1 MIGQDKCLW
10 LLALIA
16 GLLGF
21 SALVLESEAAEATKA
36 KQELSWKKTAASL
49 ALLNGDKIVWQFNHL
64 QDGKE
69 KGCPYFHP
77 LASMEGAVLTDL
89 RPGDHLWHRGLR
101 FAWKKING
109 LEGYWI
115 WPDGK
120 ERWPEKIMGR
130 TDVTTV
136 KVVANDD
143 FSAHFELELS
153 YHPPGEPADLTEKR
167 IITVSAPDKNGNYGI
182 DWRGVFTAGAKGA
195 FLDRTPTEGEE
206 DGKWFGGYAGLQFRV
221 AGHEKHSAWT
231 ISNSEGVSVVS
242 QADSISKE
250 SRKSLEPVHGRS
262 ARWVDLTLDMTAGK
276 TGGVTIMDHPENL
289 RHPSP
294 WHIAAMPHE
303 FHHAPLFTS
312 PFTLEAGK
320 ELTFNFRIL
329 IHSGQVDKVFAEKQW
344 KDFSKTP

>member
-1 MIGQDKCLW
+1 MNGQDKCLW
-10 LLALIA
+10 LLMVLA
-16 GLLGF
+16 GILG
-21 SALVLESEAAEATKA
+21 LVCLMPTLDAAEATTGKR
-36 KQELSWKKTAASL
+36 ELAWEKTGGSL

-77 LASMEGAVLTDL
+77 LGTIEGAVLTDL

-120 ERWPEKIMGR
+120 KRWPDKIMGR

-143 FSAHFELELS
+143 FSARFELELS
-153 YHPPGEPADLTEKR
+153 YHPPGEPADITEKR
-167 IITVSAPDKNGNYGI
+167 VIEVSAPDKNGSYGI
-182 DWRGVFTAGAKGA
+182 DWRGIFTGGEKGA
-195 FLDRTPTEGEE
+195 VLDRTPREGEK

-231 ISNSEGVSVVS
+231 VSNSEGAVVPS
-242 QADSISKE
+242 KADTITKD
-250 SRKSLEPVHGRS
+250 SRKSLEPVHGKP
-262 ARWVDLTLDMTAGK
+262 ARWVDLTLDMADGK
-276 TGGVTIMDHPENL
+276 TGGVTIMDHPKNF

-303 FHHAPLFTS
+303 FHHAPLFS
-312 PFTLEAGK
+312 GPYTLKAGNK
-320 ELTFNFRIL
+320 LSFDFRIL
-329 IHSGQVDKVFAEKQW
+329 IHSGQVDKVFVEKQW
-344 KDFSKTP
+344 KDFSKAP